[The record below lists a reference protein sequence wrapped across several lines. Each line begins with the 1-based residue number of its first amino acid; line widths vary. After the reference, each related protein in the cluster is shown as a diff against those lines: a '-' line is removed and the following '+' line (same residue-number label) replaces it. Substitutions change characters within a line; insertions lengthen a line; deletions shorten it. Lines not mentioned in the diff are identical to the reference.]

1 MMHSAPCEML
11 CGDRLCGVCEMDTF
25 VVWVTLAML
34 WLTGETGRVF
44 VASGA
49 GGLVRWLGQEK
60 RKMRDGVIAVIG
72 GSIAGHFLWPFVL
85 AIIGV
90 ATGPLPETPSNIA
103 MAAFVAGTS
112 GMSLVKIV
120 TAFIEKRAQNLGN
133 GGGNDAP

>member
-1 MMHSAPCEML
+1 MEIW
-11 CGDRLCGVCEMDTF
+11 DVI
-25 VVWVTLAML
+25 VVWLTLVLA

-60 RKMRDGVIAVIG
+60 RKLRDGVIAVIG
-72 GSIAGHFLWPFVL
+72 GSVAGHFLWPFVL
-85 AIIGV
+85 AVIGV
-90 ATGPLPETPSNIA
+90 ATGPLAETPNNIA

-120 TAFIEKRAQNLGN
+120 TAFIEKRAQTLGS
-133 GGGNDAP
+133 GGGNDNAP